1 MVGYWETRC
10 LAAPLS
16 PDSSSYLLQ
25 GTLPQCIKESSGI
38 PELSPISLR
47 ESHCI
52 TQTNFKHPMPLPQ
65 VLSAGGQVNSK
76 CMPPHPTRFTY
87 ISLQPSFLLI
97 KIKKHTSE
105 QN

>member
-1 MVGYWETRC
+1 MVGYWETCC

-16 PDSSSYLLQ
+16 PASSSSLLQ
-25 GTLPQCIKESSGI
+25 GTLPQRIKESRI

-52 TQTNFKHPMPLPQ
+52 TQTSFKHPMPLSQ

-76 CMPPHPTRFTY
+76 CMPHHTPLDLPISVSNHPSY
-87 ISLQPSFLLI
+87 
-97 KIKKHTSE
+97 
-105 QN
+105 

>member
-1 MVGYWETRC
+1 MVGYWETCC

-25 GTLPQCIKESSGI
+25 ATLPQRIKESGI

-52 TQTNFKHPMPLPQ
+52 TQTSFKHPMPLPQ

-76 CMPPHPTRFTY
+76 CMPHTPPQIYLYLSPT
-87 ISLQPSFLLI
+87 ILL
-97 KIKKHTSE
+97 T
-105 QN
+105 N